1 MDGNIDSSVL
11 DRIAVGLIVL
21 DPEGEERFRS
31 RRVAELIRGTQLE
44 DAGRMARRVASLSQR
59 CQAAGDT
66 EAETFEGGE
75 AGGGVLA
82 TATPAP
88 DGGVVITL
96 EAMDSSSM
104 VQQRVQQFVSHV
116 THDLRTPLTSIMGAS
131 DLLLSGRVGPIEERH
146 ARLLKIV
153 GDGTQ
158 RMASLLSELS
168 SRFVE
173 QEAGS

>member
-1 MDGNIDSSVL
+1 MDGNIDSSIL

-21 DPEGEERFRS
+21 DPDGEERFRS
-31 RRVAELIRGTQLE
+31 RRVADLIRGTQLE
-44 DAGRMARRVASLSQR
+44 DAGRMSRRLASLSQR
-59 CQAAGDT
+59 CLAAGET
-66 EAETFEGGE
+66 EVETFEGGE
-75 AGGGVLA
+75 GSGGVLA
-82 TATPAP
+82 TASSAP

-96 EAMDSSSM
+96 EALDSSSV

-146 ARLLKIV
+146 AKLLKIV

-158 RMASLLSELS
+158 RLAALLSELS
-168 SRFVE
+168 SRFVG